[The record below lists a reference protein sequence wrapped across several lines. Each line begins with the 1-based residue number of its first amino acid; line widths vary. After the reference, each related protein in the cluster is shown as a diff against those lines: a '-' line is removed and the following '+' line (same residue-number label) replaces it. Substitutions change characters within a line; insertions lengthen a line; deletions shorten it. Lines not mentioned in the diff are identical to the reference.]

1 MFYKLW
7 LKRVLFS
14 TRNLFQFSSL
24 FSLFGLI
31 LGVASLTTALLVV
44 EGFSTGLKRAIWDI
58 SGHVIVLSETPLS
71 KKNFQ
76 EKIKPHQSAIKN
88 QIDFLS
94 FEGLILKSGNFKGA
108 LFEGVDINGLQ
119 KNARLKNR
127 LIKGS
132 LFGGEDFLIV
142 GSALANE
149 LNLQHGSLVSVVAPQ
164 SGPRLSRKQ
173 KMFTVSAVVDFGRHT
188 LNSRYVLMPLSSAQ
202 VLKQQAGK
210 FSGSRFWLKDASQS
224 EDIVLNLRM
233 NHPLLRVSSWRDIEK
248 DFFKVIEMDK
258 RIIFFVL
265 LILILAAGFNVS
277 GSLFVTVF
285 RRTREISIL
294 KAMGAGKGLIAGLF
308 LMEGLIL
315 GVIGAFLGVFL
326 GWGVCKGL
334 LWLQNQWNFIPLDVY
349 QANEIVLSIKGADI
363 PIIFAVTLTVSFLA
377 SLLPAIRAYNRDVTE
392 GLLWN

>member
-7 LKRVLFS
+7 LKRVLCS

-24 FSLFGLI
+24 FSLFSLI

-58 SGHVIVLSETPLS
+58 SGHVIVLSETPLL
-71 KKNFQ
+71 KRNFQ
-76 EKIKPHQSAIKN
+76 EKIKSHKNAVKN

-94 FEGLILKSGNFKGA
+94 FEGLILKEGNFKGA
-108 LFEGVDINGLQ
+108 LFEGVDIKGLK
-119 KNARLKNR
+119 KNTRLKNR

-132 LFGGEDFLIV
+132 LFKKKDFLIV
-142 GSALANE
+142 GSTLASE
-149 LNLQHGSLVSVVAPQ
+149 LNLQPNSLVSVVVPQ
-164 SGPRLSRKQ
+164 SGTRFSRKQ
-173 KMFTVSAVVDFGRHT
+173 KMFTVSAIVDFGRHT

-202 VLKQQAGK
+202 ALKQQTGSI
-210 FSGSRFWLKDASQS
+210 SGSRLWLKDSSQS
-224 EDIVLNLRM
+224 EAITLNLRM
-233 NHPLLRVSSWRDIEK
+233 NNPLLIVSSWRDMER

-265 LILILAAGFNVS
+265 LILVLAAGFNVS

-285 RRTREISIL
+285 RRTKEISIL
-294 KAMGAGKGLIAGLF
+294 KAMGASKGLIAGLF

-315 GVIGAFLGVFL
+315 GAIGAFLGVFL
-326 GWGVCKGL
+326 GWGVCQGL
-334 LWLQNQWNFIPLDVY
+334 LWLQSQWNFIPLDVY
-349 QANEIVLSIKGADI
+349 QANEIVLNIKGVDI
-363 PIIFAVTLTVSFLA
+363 PIIVTVTLTVSFLA

>member
-31 LGVASLTTALLVV
+31 VGVASLTTALLVV

-58 SGHVIVLSETPLS
+58 SGHVIVLSETPFS

-76 EKIKPHQSAIKN
+76 EKIKLHKNTVKN

-108 LFEGVDINGLQ
+108 LFEGVDIEGLK
-119 KNARLKNR
+119 KNTRLNSR
-127 LIKGS
+127 LVKGS
-132 LFGGEDFLIV
+132 LFGKKDFLIV

-149 LNLQHGSLVSVVAPQ
+149 LNLQPGSLVSVVVPK
-164 SGPRLSRKQ
+164 SGPRFSRKQ
-173 KMFTVSAVVDFGRHT
+173 KMFTVSAIVDFGRHT

-202 VLKQQAGK
+202 TLKQQAGSI
-210 FSGSRFWLKDASQS
+210 SGSRFWLEDSSQS
-224 EDIVLNLRM
+224 KDITLNLRM
-233 NHPLLRVSSWRDIEK
+233 NNPLLIVSSWRDIERG
-248 DFFKVIEMDK
+248 FFEVIEMDK

-265 LILILAAGFNVS
+265 LILVLAAGFNVS

-294 KAMGAGKGLIAGLF
+294 KAMGAGKRLIAGLF

-315 GVIGAFLGVFL
+315 GMVGSFLGVFL

-334 LWLQNQWNFIPLDVY
+334 LWLQSQWNFIPLDVY
-349 QANEIVLSIKGADI
+349 QTNEIILSMRGTDI
-363 PIIFAVTLTVSFLA
+363 PIVFIVTLTVSFLA
-377 SLLPAIRAYNRDVTE
+377 SLLPTIRAYNRNVTE